1 MSADHADEKL
11 DEMLSHWASE
21 SASSARIGDLHR
33 QIMTS
38 LLESQHADSLQAGS
52 SENGVQLSGPALL
65 ESPPARSN
73 RWLSR
78 FAVGTVAASVL
89 TITLLVSGN
98 NSRKMSPSVEL
109 PPDFAWLHDEQ
120 LNDKAM
126 LLSEMESLFDHK
138 VAWLA
143 ETDDRMNFGVDAVDD
158 DSDSAASDRL
168 AVRILVQRRQSGTST
183 WQLALSM
190 DVMSRSEELV
200 HVVPQ
205 NGGESE
211 LTLWTYRL
219 PDGAIIVDSIVNVA
233 GSVPFQA
240 EASGLH
246 QDDKPMQVATVHL
259 KDADYRIF
267 QTVAVLNRKV
277 I

>member
-1 MSADHADEKL
+1 
-11 DEMLSHWASE
+11 
-21 SASSARIGDLHR
+21 
-33 QIMTS
+33 
-38 LLESQHADSLQAGS
+38 
-52 SENGVQLSGPALL
+52 
-65 ESPPARSN
+65 
-73 RWLSR
+73 
-78 FAVGTVAASVL
+78 
-89 TITLLVSGN
+89 
-98 NSRKMSPSVEL
+98 
-109 PPDFAWLHDEQ
+109 
-120 LNDKAM
+120 
-126 LLSEMESLFDHK
+126 
-138 VAWLA
+138 
-143 ETDDRMNFGVDAVDD
+143 
-158 DSDSAASDRL
+158 
-168 AVRILVQRRQSGTST
+168 
-183 WQLALSM
+183 M